1 MSTFIRRCTVADAEA
16 LAAIYDPIVANTY
29 VSFEQLPPGPDEMRR
44 RIVSARDDYPWLVFA
59 NAGHVRGY
67 AYASPHRSRAA
78 YQWAVDVSV
87 YIAPEAHRQGI
98 ARQLYMQLFQTLA
111 AQGYCAAFAGVALP
125 NEPSCRLHVSVGFS
139 TVGVYHAVGFKFN
152 AWHDVMWFERR
163 LRPATIAPSA
173 PLSLAELERVYRT
186 GDPTREQTS
195 DPSTSPSS

>member
-1 MSTFIRRCTVADAEA
+1 
-16 LAAIYDPIVANTY
+16 
-29 VSFEQLPPGPDEMRR
+29 MRR

-87 YIAPEAHRQGI
+87 YIAPEARRQGI
-98 ARQLYMQLFQTLA
+98 ARQLYMELFQTLA

-125 NEPSCRLHVSVGFS
+125 NEPGCRLHVSVGFS

-152 AWHDVMWFERR
+152 AGVPNSDTF
-163 LRPATIAPSA
+163 
-173 PLSLAELERVYRT
+173 LE
-186 GDPTREQTS
+186 ETS
-195 DPSTSPSS
+195 DVVFLTLRSRPYGSRCS